1 VSDTGSPEPLVK
13 LSIISS
19 ESRSKMKNEL
29 IGDKTML
36 KDAVSQLVSYH
47 QDVEAILSEVLITQ
61 RNLIL
66 KSCICESVTV

>member
-1 VSDTGSPEPLVK
+1 
-13 LSIISS
+13 
-19 ESRSKMKNEL
+19 MKKEL
-29 IGDKTML
+29 IEDKTML

-61 RNLIL
+61 CNLIL

>member
-1 VSDTGSPEPLVK
+1 
-13 LSIISS
+13 
-19 ESRSKMKNEL
+19 MKNEL

>member
-1 VSDTGSPEPLVK
+1 VGEKCFYKTVDALRCLIHMK
-13 LSIISS
+13 L
-19 ESRSKMKNEL
+19 L
-29 IGDKTML
+29 IEDKTML

-61 RNLIL
+61 CNLIL